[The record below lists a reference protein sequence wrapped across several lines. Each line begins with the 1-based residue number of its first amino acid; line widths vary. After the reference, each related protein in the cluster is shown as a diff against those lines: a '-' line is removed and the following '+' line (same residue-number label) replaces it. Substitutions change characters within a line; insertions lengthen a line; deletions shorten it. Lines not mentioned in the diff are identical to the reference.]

1 MASKWDVRKP
11 FTVVL
16 MVAFLL
22 ILFNY
27 LWSQS
32 SGSKKVE
39 VYIHVDLNVSR
50 NVSIFDTC
58 PLMMYDPLDEQLRRF
73 HYPGHNP
80 KAGCTPYV
88 PITVLENG
96 TVRTTERAKGY
107 SCRARCLWNDH
118 DRRYISDHWRKLPT
132 NETFRCDM
140 VETECSSGILF
151 TNQESY
157 IHVQI
162 YEKRDGNERKNER
175 PHLYILLLDSV
186 SSFMAKRALPKTL
199 QYLEDELGAVQMEF
213 LNKLGRN
220 SRPNAFPLFFGK
232 SVEPGSRALVGEPPL
247 VPDWDNNE
255 KCREYLDEYSYVLE
269 EYRKSGYKTLAAN
282 DWDIGFPY
290 YSNCTGF
297 NRPEA
302 DHMWRQFEN
311 RMRESWALLRS
322 HRHHCGESHLDLLE
336 YMEKFMN
343 SYPGI
348 PKVCY
353 VWPVYLAHDTLKD
366 LYHADDQ
373 FLDFLKRN
381 KKNLDNAFFFF
392 MADHGPRGEGILEV
406 PLGRYEGNNPMLTVS
421 VPKRYRNTP
430 IHEQLKNKSRQLM
443 THFDLHATFMDIL
456 KVQPSSNFADTS
468 HRSMQPLSKG
478 SSLFREWRETRNCR
492 TLPIPSQYC
501 LCQYNKTT
509 IEDQATLKTVGSF
522 LAEQLNIILQKAGLG
537 EKCQKQSYYMIH
549 SGAEMKD
556 GNVTLYEVAVYVKPS
571 NGLFSAHVRPTDSGL
586 LLYSGLNRLNQYGHQ
601 ADCVVDHPL
610 KPLCHCYSY

>member
-107 SCRARCLWNDH
+107 SCRA
-118 DRRYISDHWRKLPT
+118 S
-132 NETFRCDM
+132 
-140 VETECSSGILF
+140 
-151 TNQESY
+151 
-157 IHVQI
+157 
-162 YEKRDGNERKNER
+162 
-175 PHLYILLLDSV
+175 
-186 SSFMAKRALPKTL
+186 
-199 QYLEDELGAVQMEF
+199 
-213 LNKLGRN
+213 
-220 SRPNAFPLFFGK
+220 K

-392 MADHGPRGEGILEV
+392 MADHGPRGEGPFFLKSAKSFVFNKAMNHLDLRQILEV

-537 EKCQKQSYYMIH
+537 EKCQKQSYYM
-549 SGAEMKD
+549 
-556 GNVTLYEVAVYVKPS
+556 V
-571 NGLFSAHVRPTDSGL
+571 SA
-586 LLYSGLNRLNQYGHQ
+586 
-601 ADCVVDHPL
+601 
-610 KPLCHCYSY
+610 